1 VHTLLMNCRNLCCS
15 ITACCSVHTNCT
27 CEGVLGEPLP
37 VTSEQDVFDYIGMDY
52 KHPHERNM

>member
-1 VHTLLMNCRNLCCS
+1 MKSTNLCCR
-15 ITACCSVHTNCT
+15 TLAACELFV
-27 CEGVLGEPLP
+27 GVLGEPLP